1 MHGRGIRC
9 AHPEYRTMPRTRR
22 VISLAVA
29 GALLGAVAPAWAR
42 EPTPPAGSF
51 TALSY
56 NVAGLPEPLSGSEPA
71 TNSPII
77 SPLLND
83 YGLVLLQEDWV
94 DVLAQHGAR
103 PAGTEGVP
111 RTGYHDLVVGAAVHP
126 YRSEPMSSPPPVIN
140 TASRLPTGPTLT
152 GDGLNR
158 LSDFRFGDLHR
169 VMWEVCHGEVHVTAV
184 ETIADEAGMDD
195 PTGDDI
201 DGGSA
206 DCGAQKGFSVT
217 TTELATGVTVDVY
230 NLHADAGGHPN
241 DIDTRRQNF
250 DQLVSF
256 INDHSLG
263 RAVILGGDTN
273 LRTGPGARD
282 DETWTVFLR
291 DAGLTDVC
299 EVVDCGADAGKIDK
313 FAFRSGGGTKIVPQ
327 SHEFEREKFVHD
339 DKPLS
344 DHDALAVRFHWIAKT
359 R

>member
-1 MHGRGIRC
+1 ML
-9 AHPEYRTMPRTRR
+9 
-22 VISLAVA
+22 SLALA
-29 GALLGAVAPAWAR
+29 GVLLGAVAPAWGRA
-42 EPTPPAGSF
+42 PTAHTGSF

-77 SPLLND
+77 SPLLNEYD
-83 YGLVLLQEDWV
+83 LVLLQEDWA

-103 PAGTEGVP
+103 PAGAEGVP
-111 RTGYHDLVVGAAVHP
+111 RTGYHDLVVGAALHP

-140 TASRLPTGPTLT
+140 TANRLPTGPTLS
-152 GDGLNR
+152 GDGLNH
-158 LSDFRFGDLHR
+158 LSDFRFGDVLR
-169 VMWEVCHGEVHVTAV
+169 VMWAVCHGEVHVTAV
-184 ETIADEAGMDD
+184 ETITDEAGLDD

-217 TTELATGVTVDVY
+217 TIELATGVTADVY
-230 NLHADAGGHPN
+230 NVHADAGGHPN
-241 DIDTRRQNF
+241 DIDARRQNF
-250 DQLVSF
+250 AQLASF
-256 INDHSLG
+256 ITDHSLG

-282 DETWTVFLR
+282 DQTWTVFLR

-299 EVVDCGADAGKIDK
+299 EVVDCGVDASEIDK
-313 FAFRSGGGTKIVPQ
+313 FAFRSGSGAEVVPQ
-327 SHEFEREKFVHD
+327 SHEFERETFVRYD
-339 DKPLS
+339 GEPLS
-344 DHDALAVRFHWIAKT
+344 DHDALAVRFQWIATT